1 MPLLTV
7 AGLRLAPATL
17 AGEARKRLAALEP
30 AWRLLHGCTRDS
42 VTLLQLH
49 RARTRLHMAYHAHPR
64 HDARRAESK
73 DVLRA
78 VKQRVAERVRFEYA
92 KARHAAAYADDQ
104 GALRRFRKTWIN
116 TGVARECKGVACL
129 TFFNTRPTEVG
140 VVAGEVHIRLAAA
153 YTPARG
159 KQPPASGWALTA
171 HDVAADGSEEPRLR
185 ARGAVPATA
194 THGSKVA
201 ACAPHAHTKQ
211 AAEHMGA
218 LAALVYARQ
227 LAQRGISSRIS
238 TGSKGLWS
246 CGLLYVVQTAFG
258 RVVERGRVTCA

>member
-1 MPLLTV
+1 M
-7 AGLRLAPATL
+7 
-17 AGEARKRLAALEP
+17 
-30 AWRLLHGCTRDS
+30 
-42 VTLLQLH
+42 
-49 RARTRLHMAYHAHPR
+49 
-64 HDARRAESK
+64 
-73 DVLRA
+73 
-78 VKQRVAERVRFEYA
+78 
-92 KARHAAAYADDQ
+92 
-104 GALRRFRKTWIN
+104 
-116 TGVARECKGVACL
+116 ACL
-129 TFFNTRPTEVG
+129 TLFNTRPTEVG
-140 VVAGEVHIRLAAA
+140 VEAGEVHIRLAAA

-238 TGSKGLWS
+238 TGSASVLRSARKPPLAGSRSSRAGFSRAAQCCREIIAHVEKDYVAVIRFAEEGAMPLVLLAKAEKAAFLQDVMAHVTAKHAHQAVSLWDEM
-246 CGLLYVVQTAFG
+246 
-258 RVVERGRVTCA
+258 RVWDPGD

>member
-1 MPLLTV
+1 MEAPRQGLARSHGRHHQRRIAATQLTV
-7 AGLRLAPATL
+7 AGLRLAPTTL
-17 AGEARKRLAALEP
+17 AGEARKRFAALEP
-30 AWRLLHGCTRDS
+30 AWRLLHS

-129 TFFNTRPTEVG
+129 TLFNTRPTEVG
-140 VVAGEVHIRLAAA
+140 VEAGEVHIRLAAA

-159 KQPPASGWALTA
+159 NASS
-171 HDVAADGSEEPRLR
+171 HQH
-185 ARGAVPATA
+185 RGVGP
-194 THGSKVA
+194 
-201 ACAPHAHTKQ
+201 
-211 AAEHMGA
+211 
-218 LAALVYARQ
+218 
-227 LAQRGISSRIS
+227 
-238 TGSKGLWS
+238 
-246 CGLLYVVQTAFG
+246 
-258 RVVERGRVTCA
+258 